1 MMHIPPYHKKR
12 SVQIFFL
19 GMFLG
24 SIIAYALLAYMYGKM
39 YENVITENIQL
50 HSNLMEIEKRNEA
63 LLADKENLE
72 EERSLTIQSVDIQFS
87 NEENLRIDRLISHQ
101 LEDLIKSEVNQV
113 IGREIDSVAENDD
126 LLIRL
131 IENKTF
137 TIDDFSYQ
145 FEVEKLSITERIRLT

>member
-1 MMHIPPYHKKR
+1 
-12 SVQIFFL
+12 
-19 GMFLG
+19 
-24 SIIAYALLAYMYGKM
+24 MYGKM

-87 NEENLRIDRLISHQ
+87 NEEDLRIDRLISHQ

-145 FEVEKLSITERIRLT
+145 FEVEKLSITERIRLTLRAKLAD